1 MGSELK
7 TQVAEGSLA
16 GRTVVIAGLGMLGGS
31 LGLALRQLP
40 APPRVLGWAR
50 RGETVR
56 DALAAGMIDA
66 GSTDASTILPQADL
80 TVVCLPVRTILDFAG
95 QHAAQWRR
103 GSVVTDVGST
113 KGELA
118 TGITPLL
125 AKHGVHFVGSHPMAG
140 SEQSGLQHA
149 NASLYRNACVFIT
162 PESGTDR
169 GAAALVESLWRHL
182 GTRITVISPDRHDA
196 LVARTSHALHLV
208 AAAAVDAVLRD
219 DQAVLGT
226 AGGFRDVTRIAASS
240 PQMWLEIFQSN
251 RDEVLNALAEFRS
264 ELDTIQGFLQQR
276 DWAALEQ
283 HLGQTR
289 ERRQRWFEQWQ
300 KLKGSGPV

>member
-1 MGSELK
+1 L
-7 TQVAEGSLA
+7 AEESLA

-31 LGLALRQLP
+31 LGLALRRLP

-50 RGETVR
+50 RAETVR
-56 DALAAGMIDA
+56 EAVAAGMIDA
-66 GSTDASTILPQADL
+66 GSTDAATILPQADL
-80 TVVCLPVRTILDFAG
+80 TVICLPVRTMVDFAG
-95 QHAAQWRR
+95 AHAAQWRR
-103 GSVVTDVGST
+103 GSAVTDVGST
-113 KGELA
+113 KRELA
-118 TGITPLL
+118 AAITPLL
-125 AKHGVHFVGSHPMAG
+125 ASHGVHFVGSHPMAG

-149 NASLYRNACVFIT
+149 NPDLYRNACVFIT
-162 PESGTDR
+162 PEAGTDR
-169 GAAALVESLWRHL
+169 DAARLVEALWRHL
-182 GTRITVISPDRHDA
+182 GARITVIAPDRHDA

-251 RDEVLNALAEFRS
+251 RDEVLHALAEFRG
-264 ELDTIQGFLQQR
+264 ELDAAQGLLERR
-276 DWAALEQ
+276 DWAGLEQ

-289 ERRQRWFEQWQ
+289 ERRQRWFDQWQ
-300 KLKGSGPV
+300 KLKGSGPT